1 MLPHALLLIL
11 FYLTSTVGDNISND
25 LLREL
30 VEDVKG
36 ISRVQGGIVEDVKD
50 IKRVQG
56 GLLQGIR
63 RVEERLDKRENEAR
77 TTKIETQDKLEEIM
91 KKLDR
96 IDENVS
102 KWRTHSP
109 PGGQTHSQI
118 TQQGR

>member
-1 MLPHALLLIL
+1 MLPRALLLIL

-25 LLREL
+25 LLQEL
-30 VEDVKG
+30 VEVVKG
-36 ISRVQGGIVEDVKD
+36 ISRVQGGIVEDVKG

-56 GLLQGIR
+56 GLLQDIR
-63 RVEERLDKRENEAR
+63 RVQERLDKRENEAR
-77 TTKIETQDKLEEIM
+77 TTKIETQDKLLEIM

-109 PGGQTHSQI
+109 PGEQIHSQI
-118 TQQGR
+118 TQKGR